1 MYPCPLA
8 ISIVKN
14 DIGSGMNMMIIHYN
28 LRERGAR
35 PFEEEE
41 KSRICI
47 LRLTDFSHRVFA
59 GLLGSFKLAS
69 SYISG
74 PGV

>member
-1 MYPCPLA
+1 
-8 ISIVKN
+8 
-14 DIGSGMNMMIIHYN
+14 MMIIHYN

-35 PFEEEE
+35 LFEEEK

-59 GLLGSFKLAS
+59 GLLALLS
-69 SYISG
+69 
-74 PGV
+74 